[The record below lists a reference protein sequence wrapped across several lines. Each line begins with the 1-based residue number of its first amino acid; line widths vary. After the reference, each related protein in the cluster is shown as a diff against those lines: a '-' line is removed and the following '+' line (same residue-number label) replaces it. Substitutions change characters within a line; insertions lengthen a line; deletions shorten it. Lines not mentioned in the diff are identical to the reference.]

1 MIKKYSKDIEEIMK
15 VTFHEL
21 NEKTRR
27 IYAAEEALKLGHGGT
42 KYISELF
49 SIDPKTIRVGKKELE
64 ELKKSRCYRKRNEK
78 GKNKKYRWWT

>member
-64 ELKKSRCYRKRNEK
+64 ELKKKPLLPKKKRKRKE
-78 GKNKKYRWWT
+78 

>member
-64 ELKKSRCYRKRNEK
+64 ELKKKPFLPKKKRKRKE
-78 GKNKKYRWWT
+78 

>member
-64 ELKKSRCYRKRNEK
+64 ELKKKPLLPKKRRKRKE
-78 GKNKKYRWWT
+78 

>member
-1 MIKKYSKDIEEIMK
+1 MVVVIKKYSKDIEEIMK

-64 ELKKSRCYRKRNEK
+64 ELKKKPLLPKKKRKRKE
-78 GKNKKYRWWT
+78 

>member
-1 MIKKYSKDIEEIMK
+1 MIKKYSKGIEEIMK

-21 NEKTRR
+21 NEKTKR
-27 IYAAEEALKLGHGGT
+27 IYAAEEALKLGHGGI

-64 ELKKSRCYRKRNEK
+64 ELKKNPLIPKKKRKRKE
-78 GKNKKYRWWT
+78 

>member
-49 SIDPKTIRVGKKELE
+49 SIDPKSIRVGKKELE
-64 ELKKSRCYRKRNEK
+64 ELKKKPLLPKKKRKRKE
-78 GKNKKYRWWT
+78 